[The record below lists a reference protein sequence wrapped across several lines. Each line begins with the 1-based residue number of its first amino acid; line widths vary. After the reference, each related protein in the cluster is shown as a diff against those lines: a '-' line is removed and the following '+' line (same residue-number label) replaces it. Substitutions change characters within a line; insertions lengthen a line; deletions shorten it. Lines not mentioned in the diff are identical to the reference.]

1 MTSGER
7 IRYFRKEISHM
18 TQVEF
23 AEKLNISRANVANIE
38 KGRIS
43 LTERMLSA
51 ICNAFSLSEEWIL
64 TGKGEMH
71 QETETT
77 LFNAFAKQYNL
88 TPAEQRVAR
97 YLLQL
102 TSEDRKQLIKHIIG
116 LAKAVDEP
124 SKTTAAVPSP
134 EALPYSKVSL
144 RPPANLK
151 RNMTLI
157 YLTWISAEDIA
168 VAWKAVPNI
177 RIIFRRFP
185 MFFAAN
191 LIPLRQCLL
200 LNPVFRLS
208 PNVLLSYHP
217 YTMFVISGT
226 SDIS

>member
-102 TSEDRKQLIKHIIG
+102 TSEDRQQLIKHIIG

-124 SKTTAAVPSP
+124 STTTVAAVPSP
-134 EALPYSKVSL
+134 EDEREALHRELDAALDAEKE
-144 RPPANLK
+144 AA
-151 RNMTLI
+151 
-157 YLTWISAEDIA
+157 SASSA
-168 VAWKAVPNI
+168 T
-177 RIIFRRFP
+177 F
-185 MFFAAN
+185 
-191 LIPLRQCLL
+191 
-200 LNPVFRLS
+200 S
-208 PNVLLSYHP
+208 
-217 YTMFVISGT
+217 VIKNQ
-226 SDIS
+226 

>member
-18 TQVEF
+18 TQEEF

-102 TSEDRKQLIKHIIG
+102 TSEDRQQLIKHIIG
-116 LAKAVDEP
+116 LATVVVDEP
-124 SKTTAAVPSP
+124 STTTVAAVPSP
-134 EALPYSKVSL
+134 ESEREALHRELDAALDAEKKD
-144 RPPANLK
+144 A
-151 RNMTLI
+151 
-157 YLTWISAEDIA
+157 SASSA
-168 VAWKAVPNI
+168 T
-177 RIIFRRFP
+177 F
-185 MFFAAN
+185 
-191 LIPLRQCLL
+191 
-200 LNPVFRLS
+200 S
-208 PNVLLSYHP
+208 
-217 YTMFVISGT
+217 VIKNQ
-226 SDIS
+226 

>member
-102 TSEDRKQLIKHIIG
+102 TSEDRQQLIKHIIG

-134 EALPYSKVSL
+134 EDEREALHRELDAALDAEKK
-144 RPPANLK
+144 AA
-151 RNMTLI
+151 
-157 YLTWISAEDIA
+157 SASSA
-168 VAWKAVPNI
+168 T
-177 RIIFRRFP
+177 F
-185 MFFAAN
+185 
-191 LIPLRQCLL
+191 
-200 LNPVFRLS
+200 S
-208 PNVLLSYHP
+208 
-217 YTMFVISGT
+217 VIKNQ
-226 SDIS
+226 

>member
-102 TSEDRKQLIKHIIG
+102 TSEERQQLIKHIIG

-124 SKTTAAVPSP
+124 STTTVAAVPSP
-134 EALPYSKVSL
+134 EDEREALHRELDAALDAEKK
-144 RPPANLK
+144 AA
-151 RNMTLI
+151 
-157 YLTWISAEDIA
+157 SASSA
-168 VAWKAVPNI
+168 T
-177 RIIFRRFP
+177 F
-185 MFFAAN
+185 
-191 LIPLRQCLL
+191 
-200 LNPVFRLS
+200 S
-208 PNVLLSYHP
+208 
-217 YTMFVISGT
+217 VIKNQ
-226 SDIS
+226 

>member
-102 TSEDRKQLIKHIIG
+102 TSEDRQQLIKHIIG

-124 SKTTAAVPSP
+124 SKTTAAAVPSP
-134 EALPYSKVSL
+134 EDEREALHREL
-144 RPPANLK
+144 DAALD
-151 RNMTLI
+151 
-157 YLTWISAEDIA
+157 AEK
-168 VAWKAVPNI
+168 KAVSASSAT
-177 RIIFRRFP
+177 F
-185 MFFAAN
+185 
-191 LIPLRQCLL
+191 
-200 LNPVFRLS
+200 S
-208 PNVLLSYHP
+208 
-217 YTMFVISGT
+217 VIKNQ
-226 SDIS
+226 